1 MSLLSIKSKATS
13 KHLSLCLFCRTLRTA
28 QVSTDSQVKRIVWIT
43 VTGNLFFFT
52 RAFLEATF
60 AAMLLWYW
68 YRHGTVDKIFSHAWW
83 DTYTLLKYGSE
94 FTILALMLKIL
105 QSRFATSAAA
115 SAAAPSQGNTAGY
128 TRVPQAQVV

>member
-1 MSLLSIKSKATS
+1 MPSWLTVHFPTLLP
-13 KHLSLCLFCRTLRTA
+13 
-28 QVSTDSQVKRIVWIT
+28 QVSTDSQVRRIVWIT

-60 AAMLLWYW
+60 AILLFQYW
-68 YRHGTVDKIFSHAWW
+68 LKNGTVDRVFSHAWW

-94 FTILALMLKIL
+94 FTILGLMLWIL
-105 QSRFATSAAA
+105 QSRFAASAAA
-115 SAAAPSQGNTAGY
+115 SATAPSQSNTAGY

>member
-1 MSLLSIKSKATS
+1 MKLTF
-13 KHLSLCLFCRTLRTA
+13 KHYVIYLCLQNP
-28 QVSTDSQVKRIVWIT
+28 QVSTDSQVRRIVWIT

-60 AAMLLWYW
+60 AALLLLYW
-68 YRHGTVDKIFSHAWW
+68 HKYGTVDKVFSHAWW

-94 FTILALMLKIL
+94 FTILALMLWIL

-115 SAAAPSQGNTAGY
+115 SAAAPSQGNAAGY
-128 TRVPQAQVV
+128 SRVPQAQVV